1 MKVRL
6 RDRIKLIS
14 DTVLFVSLM
23 ITAAT
28 GILKMP
34 ALADSLSDDLYR
46 RFQSLP
52 WGTLKV
58 LHDWSGALA
67 IACVVVHLS
76 LVWRR
81 YFWLLRNS
89 RMRED

>member
-1 MKVRL
+1 MKVRP
-6 RDRIKLIS
+6 RDRVKLVN
-14 DTVLFVSLM
+14 DTILFVALM

-34 ALADSLSDDLYR
+34 ALADSLSDDLYQH
-46 RFQSLP
+46 FQSLP
-52 WGTLKV
+52 WGALKV

-67 IACVVVHLS
+67 VACVVLHLS

-81 YFWLLRNS
+81 YFWLLKNIR
-89 RMRED
+89 RRED